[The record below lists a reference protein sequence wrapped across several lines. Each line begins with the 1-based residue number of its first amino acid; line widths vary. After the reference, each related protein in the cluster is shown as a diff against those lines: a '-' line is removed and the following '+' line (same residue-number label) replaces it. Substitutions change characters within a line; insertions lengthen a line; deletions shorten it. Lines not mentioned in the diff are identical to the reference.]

1 MAATFDIRKSAVTL
15 GLIFSICML
24 VWDLLVAVGGS
35 GFVNWV
41 MGEHFISTPL
51 ATAPFS
57 LLTLIMG
64 IIRAFII
71 GGIIGAGFA
80 YVYEKV

>member
-41 MGEHFISTPL
+41 MGEHFI
-51 ATAPFS
+51 
-57 LLTLIMG
+57 
-64 IIRAFII
+64 
-71 GGIIGAGFA
+71 
-80 YVYEKV
+80 